1 MADFGGSRK
10 ESLSA
15 RADII
20 HIEDPGVQV
29 KELDGAAYIDP
40 YRPAE
45 TKQRCRT
52 RIFTLVANHKAYN
65 RYRISRHLPYKKGI
79 WGLGEL
85 HQRLSFSCISSGIER
100 SRNKM
105 HIQEMLHEKNF

>member
-10 ESLSA
+10 GSLSA

-20 HIEDPGVQV
+20 YIEDPGDLV
-29 KELDGAAYIDP
+29 KALDGATHVDLYL
-40 YRPAE
+40 PAE

-65 RYRISRHLPYKKGI
+65 QYCISRHLPYRK
-79 WGLGEL
+79 WHLGFGRAVSEVEL
-85 HQRLSFSCISSGIER
+85 
-100 SRNKM
+100 
-105 HIQEMLHEKNF
+105 